1 MQQRTLGTL
10 SVSALGLGCMGMSE
24 FYGHADEG
32 ESLATIDRA
41 IALGCTFL
49 DTADMYGPY
58 TNEQLLGRALAGRR
72 NEVTLA
78 TKCGLVR
85 DATDP
90 KKRGV
95 SNKPEYIRQSCE
107 GSLSR
112 LNTDHI
118 DLYYLHRIDPTVP
131 IEESVGTMSQLVAE
145 GKIRHVGL
153 SEMAPETLR
162 RAQATHPIAAVQCE
176 FSLWSR
182 DPEDDVLPLCRELGV
197 GLVPYSPLGRGFL
210 TGKITSAADL
220 DANDFRRHSP
230 RFQGDNLGRN
240 LALVEAV
247 RMLAAAK
254 GCTPAQLALAW
265 VLAQGDDIV
274 PIPGTKRV
282 KYLEDN
288 IGALDVR
295 LDAADLAS
303 LDAAFPRDAA
313 AGARYSM
320 DAMGM
325 LGK

>member
-1 MQQRTLGTL
+1 
-10 SVSALGLGCMGMSE
+10 V
-24 FYGHADEG
+24 
-32 ESLATIDRA
+32 
-41 IALGCTFL
+41 
-49 DTADMYGPY
+49 
-58 TNEQLLGRALAGRR
+58 
-72 NEVTLA
+72 
-78 TKCGLVR
+78 
-85 DATDP
+85 
-90 KKRGV
+90 
-95 SNKPEYIRQSCE
+95 
-107 GSLSR
+107 
-112 LNTDHI
+112 
-118 DLYYLHRIDPTVP
+118 
-131 IEESVGTMSQLVAE
+131 
-145 GKIRHVGL
+145 
-153 SEMAPETLR
+153 MAPETLR
-162 RAQATHPIAAVQCE
+162 RAHATHPVAAVQCE

-182 DPEDDVLPLCRELGV
+182 DPEDDILPLCRELGV

-210 TGKITSAADL
+210 TGQITSAADL
-220 DANDFRRHSP
+220 AANDFRRHSP

-247 RMLAAAK
+247 RLLAAAK

-295 LDAADLAS
+295 LDAADLAA

-313 AGARYSM
+313 AGARYSV

>member
-32 ESLATIDRA
+32 ESIATIDRA
-41 IALGCTFL
+41 LALGCTFL

-58 TNEQLLGRALAGRR
+58 TNEQLLGRALVGRR

-162 RAQATHPIAAVQCE
+162 RAHATHPIAAVQCE

-182 DPEDDVLPLCRELGV
+182 DPEDDILPLCRELGV

-210 TGKITSAADL
+210 TGQITSAEDL

-313 AGARYSM
+313 AGARYHA

>member
-32 ESLATIDRA
+32 ESIATIDRA
-41 IALGCTFL
+41 LALGCTFL

-162 RAQATHPIAAVQCE
+162 RAHATHPIAAVQCE
-176 FSLWSR
+176 YSLWSR

-210 TGKITSAADL
+210 TGQITSAADL
-220 DANDFRRHSP
+220 DANDFRRRSP

-247 RMLAAAK
+247 RLLAAAK

-313 AGARYSM
+313 AGARYSV

>member
-41 IALGCTFL
+41 LALGCTFL

-58 TNEQLLGRALAGRR
+58 TNEQLLGRALVGRR

-162 RAQATHPIAAVQCE
+162 RAHATHPVAAVQCE

-182 DPEDDVLPLCRELGV
+182 DPEDGVLPLCRELGV

-210 TGKITSAADL
+210 TGQITSAADL
-220 DANDFRRHSP
+220 DANDFRRRSP

-247 RMLAAAK
+247 RLLAAAK

-313 AGARYSM
+313 AGARYGV

>member
-32 ESLATIDRA
+32 ESIATIDRA
-41 IALGCTFL
+41 LALGCTFL

-58 TNEQLLGRALAGRR
+58 TNEQLLGRALVGRR

-162 RAQATHPIAAVQCE
+162 RAHATHPIAAVQCE

-182 DPEDDVLPLCRELGV
+182 DPEDDILPLCRELGV

-210 TGKITSAADL
+210 TGQITSAADL

-247 RMLAAAK
+247 RLLAAAK

-295 LDAADLAS
+295 LDAADLAA

-313 AGARYSM
+313 AGARYSV

>member
-41 IALGCTFL
+41 LALGCTFL

-58 TNEQLLGRALAGRR
+58 TNEQLLGRALVGRR

-162 RAQATHPIAAVQCE
+162 RAHATHPIAAVQCE

-210 TGKITSAADL
+210 TGQITSAADL
-220 DANDFRRHSP
+220 DANDFRRRSP

-247 RMLAAAK
+247 RLLAAAK

-313 AGARYSM
+313 AGARYSV

>member
-41 IALGCTFL
+41 LALGCTFL

-107 GSLSR
+107 GSLTR
-112 LNTDHI
+112 LGTDHI

-210 TGKITSAADL
+210 TGQITSAADL
-220 DANDFRRHSP
+220 DANDFRRRSP
-230 RFQGDNLGRN
+230 RFQGDNLDRN
-240 LALVEAV
+240 LALAEAV
-247 RMLAAAK
+247 RTIAAEK

-265 VLAQGDDIV
+265 VLAQGDGIV

-295 LDAADLAS
+295 LDGADLAS

-313 AGARYSM
+313 AGARYHA

>member
-118 DLYYLHRIDPTVP
+118 DLYYLHRIDPIVP

-162 RAQATHPIAAVQCE
+162 RAHATHPVAAVQCE

-182 DPEDDVLPLCRELGV
+182 DPEDDILPLCRELGV

-254 GCTPAQLALAW
+254 GCTPA
-265 VLAQGDDIV
+265 
-274 PIPGTKRV
+274 
-282 KYLEDN
+282 
-288 IGALDVR
+288 
-295 LDAADLAS
+295 
-303 LDAAFPRDAA
+303 
-313 AGARYSM
+313 
-320 DAMGM
+320 
-325 LGK
+325 

>member
-32 ESLATIDRA
+32 ESIATIDRA
-41 IALGCTFL
+41 LALGCTFL

-58 TNEQLLGRALAGRR
+58 TNEQLLGRALVGRR

-118 DLYYLHRIDPTVP
+118 DLYYLHRIDPIVP

-162 RAQATHPIAAVQCE
+162 RAHATHPVAAVQCE

-182 DPEDDVLPLCRELGV
+182 DPEDDILPLCRELGV

-210 TGKITSAADL
+210 TGQITSAADL
-220 DANDFRRHSP
+220 AANDFRRHSP

-247 RMLAAAK
+247 RLLAAAK

-295 LDAADLAS
+295 LDAADLAA

-313 AGARYSM
+313 AGARYSV

>member
-41 IALGCTFL
+41 LALGCTFL

-95 SNKPEYIRQSCE
+95 SNTPEYIRQSCE
-107 GSLSR
+107 GSLTR
-112 LNTDHI
+112 LGTDHI

-145 GKIRHVGL
+145 GKIRHLGL
-153 SEMAPETLR
+153 SEMAPATLR
-162 RAQATHPIAAVQCE
+162 RAHATHPIAAVQCE
-176 FSLWSR
+176 YSLWSR
-182 DPEDDVLPLCRELGV
+182 DPEDDILPLCRELGV

-210 TGKITSAADL
+210 TGQITSAADL
-220 DANDFRRHSP
+220 DANDFRRRSP
-230 RFQGDNLGRN
+230 RFQGDNLDRN
-240 LALVEAV
+240 LALAEAV
-247 RMLAAAK
+247 RTIAAEK

-265 VLAQGDDIV
+265 VLAQGDGIV

-295 LDAADLAS
+295 LDGADLAS

-313 AGARYSM
+313 AGARYHA